1 MLLIGNGNVI
11 TRQPENGFIKNGCVV
26 IDGQTI
32 KEVGTTTALKAK
44 YPEEEFIDA
53 KGGMIMPGFVNM
65 HNHIYSTFARG
76 LSINGY
82 HPKDFLDILKG
93 QWFRLD
99 SELNNKTTYAS
110 GKVAYLDSI
119 KNGVTTM
126 FDHHA
131 SYGQTR
137 GSLGELSKAAD
148 ELGVRTCLCYEVS
161 DRHGEGAM
169 KEAVAENLEFI
180 EAAKQRHDDM
190 QHAMMGLHA
199 AFTLSDPTLEYVR
212 EQTPEDVGFH
222 IHVAEGMA
230 DVYDSLA
237 KYNKPIVNR
246 LFDWGILGKQTMA
259 GHCIHI
265 GPHEMALLRDTD
277 TMVVTNPES
286 NMGNAVGCPS
296 VLKMLNDYHLLV
308 GLGTDGFTNDMME
321 SFKFA
326 NLIHKHQLAD
336 PNAGAAEVPE
346 MIFANNPQMA
356 NRLFNT
362 KLGVLEPGAAAD
374 VIVVDYQSP
383 TPVTA
388 DNYNG
393 HILFG
398 VNGRMVND
406 TIINGQVR
414 MRNREVVG
422 VDEAKIWADAHEQ
435 SQLLWQRING

>member
-161 DRHGEGAM
+161 DRHGEEAM

-212 EQTPEDVGFH
+212 EQTPEE
-222 IHVAEGMA
+222 I
-230 DVYDSLA
+230 
-237 KYNKPIVNR
+237 
-246 LFDWGILGKQTMA
+246 Q
-259 GHCIHI
+259 I
-265 GPHEMALLRDTD
+265 GQIY
-277 TMVVTNPES
+277 
-286 NMGNAVGCPS
+286 
-296 VLKMLNDYHLLV
+296 KMPLY
-308 GLGTDGFTNDMME
+308 
-321 SFKFA
+321 
-326 NLIHKHQLAD
+326 
-336 PNAGAAEVPE
+336 
-346 MIFANNPQMA
+346 
-356 NRLFNT
+356 
-362 KLGVLEPGAAAD
+362 
-374 VIVVDYQSP
+374 
-383 TPVTA
+383 
-388 DNYNG
+388 
-393 HILFG
+393 
-398 VNGRMVND
+398 
-406 TIINGQVR
+406 
-414 MRNREVVG
+414 
-422 VDEAKIWADAHEQ
+422 
-435 SQLLWQRING
+435 